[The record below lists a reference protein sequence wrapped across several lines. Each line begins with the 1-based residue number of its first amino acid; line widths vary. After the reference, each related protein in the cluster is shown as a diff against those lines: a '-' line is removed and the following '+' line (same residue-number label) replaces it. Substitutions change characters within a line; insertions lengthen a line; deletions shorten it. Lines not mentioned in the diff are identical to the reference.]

1 MDRVEQ
7 SNQGVPRVRER
18 VVGGGGDDGGGD
30 DGGGSGR
37 GGGGEVGSPKHNIVG
52 PSGKSD
58 YGVSYNRS
66 YIWNSCLS
74 LSRAASLGSS
84 SSRDLVDV
92 NRGRISRNA

>member
-7 SNQGVPRVRER
+7 SNQGVPRVREG
-18 VVGGGGDDGGGD
+18 VVGGGGD

-58 YGVSYNRS
+58 H
-66 YIWNSCLS
+66 IP
-74 LSRAASLGSS
+74 
-84 SSRDLVDV
+84 DV
-92 NRGRISRNA
+92 F